1 MRFLS
6 VLLVCLFS
14 TTASA
19 QGLWPNVTY
28 DPAIPT
34 LKSVVGH
41 DQGDALSTPVQ
52 IGHGDGNVTQVR
64 RYRKPGSTEWA
75 EFTSSESVATPAA
88 ALIDGQTIAGP

>member
-6 VLLVCLFS
+6 VFAFCLVS
-14 TTASA
+14 VSASA

-41 DQGDALSTPVQ
+41 EHGDAISTPDQ
-52 IGHGDGNVTQVR
+52 IG
-64 RYRKPGSTEWA
+64 RYLDALAKAAPCS
-75 EFTSSESVATPAA
+75 TSSSARRRAS
-88 ALIDGQTIAGP
+88 AGWTT